1 MRAVRIA
8 RKVKEVRTAVRT
20 MSLHVDDVDDGVGRG
35 AGARTVR

>member
-1 MRAVRIA
+1 V
-8 RKVKEVRTAVRT
+8 VRT